1 MICLSN
7 DKLAKIVEERNSTS
21 RYLDS
26 LNINDS
32 YFEGILSRI
41 YLQVRKLMH
50 PIPILGSTLI
60 YFKRICF
67 IQNLYIKKKK
77 KKKNGMILILT
88 Q

>member
-41 YLQVRKLMH
+41 YLQVKKANASNTDFGIYTYLFQTDMFH
-50 PIPILGSTLI
+50 P
-60 YFKRICF
+60 KF
-67 IQNLYIKKKK
+67 I
-77 KKKNGMILILT
+77 
-88 Q
+88 